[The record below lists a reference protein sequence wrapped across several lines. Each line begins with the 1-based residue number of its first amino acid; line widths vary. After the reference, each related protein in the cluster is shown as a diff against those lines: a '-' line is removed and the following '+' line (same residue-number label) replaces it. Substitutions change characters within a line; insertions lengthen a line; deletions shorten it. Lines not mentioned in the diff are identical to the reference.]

1 MYGFDTF
8 DKKRTPIMMRIHRSI
23 YLSFVIMILTNERSI
38 AQTINFSAQEDKFIK
53 IYKKLESNFPGNDD
67 STADVF
73 AKGFASFIKNNP
85 ATLNYPFKK
94 LNDSIFSCVKTSSDG
109 NCRIY
114 SWDSQTGGTMCFY
127 KVIYQWKANDKVF
140 TKVLRIEETD
150 PAFYCS
156 AIFTVNINNKPY
168 YLAVTNGTYS
178 SKDLRQS
185 ITCYSIEGNKLMD
198 TVKLFKTKTKKLN
211 SIDVSFDFFSV
222 VDRPER
228 PLELITYD
236 DKLNIIYIPVVDDK
250 DQVTKKNILYQLKGQ
265 YFEFIGVETGK
276 RK

>member
-1 MYGFDTF
+1 
-8 DKKRTPIMMRIHRSI
+8 MRIHQLI
-23 YLSFVIMILTNERSI
+23 CFLLVVILLTNKKSL
-38 AQTINFSAQEDKFIK
+38 AQTANFSAQEDKLAK
-53 IYKKLESNFPGNDD
+53 EYKKLESNFPRYND
-67 STADVF
+67 SMAEVF
-73 AKGFASFIKNNP
+73 AKRLANFIKNNP
-85 ATLNYPFKK
+85 GTLSYPFKK
-94 LNDSIFSCVKTSSDG
+94 LNDSIFSGVKTSSDG
-109 NCRIY
+109 NFRIY
-114 SWDSQTGGTMCFY
+114 SWDTWTGGTMHFY
-127 KVIYQWKANDKVF
+127 KMIYQWKANGKVF
-140 TKVLRIEETD
+140 TEVPRIEDND

-178 SKDLRQS
+178 SKDLKQS

-211 SIDVSFDFFSV
+211 SIDVPFDFFSV

-236 DKLNIIYIPVVDDK
+236 DKLNIIYIPVVDGK

-265 YFEFIGVETGK
+265 YFEFIGIETVK